1 MSMIQQFDHLNQ
13 KPFIVTVTVQIQV
26 QRNYFFLDGEIYET
40 IWGDQQRQ
48 KSNNMHL
55 YPVFKEKA
63 QNDSSTFCV
72 SI

>member
-40 IWGDQQRQ
+40 I
-48 KSNNMHL
+48 
-55 YPVFKEKA
+55 
-63 QNDSSTFCV
+63 
-72 SI
+72 